1 MTAYIQ
7 DKNNAEDIENDVT
20 VLNAT
25 NYGNLTYKVDE
36 LQFVLNKL
44 HNYKHTTIIASIK
57 DSWESKS
64 WAGIDSGVVSE
75 DATNYIMNGKSVKL
89 TGDAD
94 EDGIHLS
101 KVMDL
106 TTHADGYASSTD
118 DIITLFIYVSSGD
131 LSNITH
137 LDIGF
142 YNEVFGTWDNYFWY
156 RFEHLLK
163 AGKNIVKLKKSD
175 FDEYGSPDWSAIRGI
190 DVYLE
195 DAPSAEVSVSLDMIL
210 LHTQEFKNFI
220 YKTTQEDVTN
230 NATLQDDDELYVTLP
245 QNGIFEIDLNLA
257 VNATDTSTDI
267 KCAWSTS
274 GDIALMGRRFYQSH
288 NTNVT
293 DVNNS
298 STVKIGCYDDI
309 TTALAFGVVSGDPPA
324 TYIHEKFIVLTLNDG
339 GTLQFRW
346 AQQSAQSGKTTA
358 IKVGSYMKITQ
369 LQ

>member
-7 DKNNAEDIENDVT
+7 DKNNAEDIANDVT

-36 LQFVLNKL
+36 MQFVMNDL
-44 HNYKHTTIIASIK
+44 HKYKHTTIIASVK

-64 WAGIDSGVVSE
+64 WAGTDNGVFSE
-75 DATNYIMNGKSVKL
+75 DTTNYIMNGKSVKL

-101 KVMDL
+101 KVMNL
-106 TTHADGYASSTD
+106 TAHADGYASSTD
-118 DIITLFIYVSSGD
+118 DIITLFIYVSSDD
-131 LSNITH
+131 LPNITH

-175 FDEYGSPDWSAIRGI
+175 FDEYGLPDWEHIRGI

-195 DAPSAEVSVSLDMIL
+195 DAPSAEVSVSVDMIL
-210 LHTQEFKNFI
+210 LHTQEFKNFVL
-220 YKTTQEDVTN
+220 KTAQETVTN
-230 NATLQDDDELYVTLP
+230 NATLQNDDELFVTLP
-245 QNGIFEIDLNLA
+245 QNGIFEIDLNVTA
-257 VNATDTSTDI
+257 SATDTSTDLKI
-267 KCAWSTS
+267 AWTTT
-274 GDIALMGRRFYQSH
+274 GDISLIGERFCIGHHYS
-288 NTNVT
+288 VI
-293 DVNNS
+293 DVEDS
-298 STVKIGCYDDI
+298 DSVKIKTEGS
-309 TTALAFGVVSGDPPA
+309 LAAGA
-324 TYIHEKFIVLTLNDG
+324 TYGLMNGTHSYTKEKFIVQTLNDG
-339 GTLQFRW
+339 GVLQMQW
-346 AQQSAQSGKTTA
+346 AQRSAQSGKDTA
-358 IKVGSYMKITQ
+358 IYAGSYIKVTQ

>member
-7 DKNNAEDIENDVT
+7 DKNNAEDIANDVT

-36 LQFVLNKL
+36 MQFVMNDL
-44 HNYKHTTIIASIK
+44 HKYKHTTILASVK

-64 WAGIDSGVVSE
+64 WAGTDSGVFSE
-75 DATNYIMNGKSVKL
+75 DATNYIMNGKSAKL
-89 TGDAD
+89 TGDAS

-210 LHTQEFKNFI
+210 LHTQEFKNFVI
-220 YKTTQEDVTN
+220 KTANQSRNSTTSVQNDN
-230 NATLQDDDELYVTLP
+230 ELYVDLP
-245 QNGIFEIDLNLA
+245 QNGKFEVLLYICA
-257 VNATDTSTDI
+257 ISASATPDI
-267 KCAWSTS
+267 KFDWTVTGDVSFLYNRFINSVPYSASDASDANRRLEWFPYNQEAGCAIEG
-274 GDIALMGRRFYQSH
+274 GDGESLYFE
-288 NTNVT
+288 N
-293 DVNNS
+293 
-298 STVKIGCYDDI
+298 
-309 TTALAFGVVSGDPPA
+309 
-324 TYIHEKFIVLTLNDG
+324 FIIKTLNDG
-339 GTLQFRW
+339 GRLQLRW
-346 AQQSAQSGKTTA
+346 AQVNSNGTDITVNA
-358 IKVGSYMKITQ
+358 GSYIKITQ
-369 LQ
+369 ME